1 MSRIV
6 KEKIM
11 PTREWTSV
19 SMPIEYI
26 DYILEAVKKTKS
38 SGSVSEFVRDAIR
51 EKLAM
56 AEVPAPLYETV
67 IERYELIV
75 E

>member
-1 MSRIV
+1 MTRDSV
-6 KEKIM
+6 N

-19 SMPIEYI
+19 SIPIEYI
-26 DYILEAVKKTKS
+26 DYILEAVKKEKYE
-38 SGSVSEFVRDAIR
+38 GCVSEFVRDAIR
-51 EKLAM
+51 EKLALSNIK
-56 AEVPAPLYETV
+56 APKFETV